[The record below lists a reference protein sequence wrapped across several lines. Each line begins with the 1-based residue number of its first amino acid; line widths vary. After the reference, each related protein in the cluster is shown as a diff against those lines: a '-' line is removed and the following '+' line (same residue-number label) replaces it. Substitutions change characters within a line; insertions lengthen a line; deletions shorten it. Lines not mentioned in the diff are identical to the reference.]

1 MHHSRPFT
9 VCPHWGLFGGAI
21 LWILIFIF
29 MIFAPQ
35 TPHGLL
41 VSLRSHE
48 VVVWE
53 KSPRQETL
61 AVYVRPHGR
70 FFVNGEEVERSS
82 LRTKL
87 PEHLSRRA
95 VWTAYFEADS
105 NTVYMD
111 DTYGIDTIQGCNAK
125 VFWVT
130 PKIREEW
137 QRKEQSPNVIP

>member
-61 AVYVRPHGR
+61 AVYLESVVNLAV
-70 FFVNGEEVERSS
+70 FVQ
-82 LRTKL
+82 K
-87 PEHLSRRA
+87 
-95 VWTAYFEADS
+95 W
-105 NTVYMD
+105 
-111 DTYGIDTIQGCNAK
+111 
-125 VFWVT
+125 
-130 PKIREEW
+130 PKI
-137 QRKEQSPNVIP
+137 QHFS